1 MLQWQQAG
9 GAAHNADNL
18 LTIQHVNKYYGDA
31 HVLRD
36 INLDIRA
43 GEFVALVGQSGG
55 GKSTL
60 LRLIAGL
67 EAASDG
73 VIAQAGHTIDGLNGN
88 SRVMFQDDRLLPWMS
103 VQDNLTFGRTNNKQR
118 RAEAQRLLHEVELDE
133 FTDAYPASLSGGQR
147 QRVALARA
155 LMANPQLLLLDE
167 PLGALDALTR
177 RKMQELILKLWQERQ
192 MTTILVTHDVNEAVR
207 MATKI
212 YVVKNHEIAWSGT
225 NNVAYPRTD
234 DAIAPMASEIM
245 NVILDGH
252 VDQ

>member
-1 MLQWQQAG
+1 MA
-9 GAAHNADNL
+9 NTL
-18 LTIQHVNKYYGDA
+18 LTIQNVNKYYGDA

-36 INLDIRA
+36 IDLDIQS

-67 EAASDG
+67 EETSTG
-73 VIAQAGHTIDGLNGN
+73 EIAQDGHTIDGLNAN

-103 VQDNLTFGRTNNKQR
+103 VQDNLTFGHTSDKARL
-118 RAEAQRLLHEVELDE
+118 AEAQKLLHEVELDD
-133 FTDAYPASLSGGQR
+133 FANAYPDSLSGGQR

-212 YVVKNHEIAWSGT
+212 YVVRDHESAWSGT
-225 NNVAYPRTD
+225 NNVAYPRAD
-234 DAIAPMASEIM
+234 EAIAPMAGEIM
-245 NVILDGH
+245 DVILDGH

>member
-1 MLQWQQAG
+1 MAET
-9 GAAHNADNL
+9 L
-18 LTIQHVNKYYGDA
+18 LEVSDIQKYYGDA

-36 INLDIRA
+36 INFNIEP

-67 EAASDG
+67 EKSSSG
-73 VIAQAGHTIDGLNGN
+73 SIKQAGNEINGLNAA
-88 SRVMFQDDRLLPWMS
+88 SRVMFQDDRLLPWLT
-103 VQDNLTFGRTNNKQR
+103 VRENLTFGAAHSDEEKKRV
-118 RAEAQRLLHEVELDE
+118 EALLARVELTE
-133 FTDAYPASLSGGQR
+133 FADAYPDSLSGGQR

-177 RKMQELILKLWQERQ
+177 RKMQDLIMDLWQERK

-207 MATKI
+207 LANRI
-212 YVVKNHEIAWSGT
+212 FVVRDHAIAWSGV
-225 NNVAYPRTD
+225 NDLPYPRTD
-234 DAIAPMASEIM
+234 EAIAPLSATILGEI
-245 NVILDGH
+245 IQG
-252 VDQ
+252 

>member
-1 MLQWQQAG
+1 MTEAILEVS
-9 GAAHNADNL
+9 D
-18 LTIQHVNKYYGDA
+18 IQKFYGDA

-36 INLDIRA
+36 INFDIQP

-67 EAASDG
+67 EHATSGQITQDG
-73 VIAQAGHTIDGLNGN
+73 TTINGLNAG
-88 SRVMFQDDRLLPWMS
+88 SRVMFQDDRLLPWLT
-103 VQDNLTFGRTNNKQR
+103 VRENLTFGKTRSTADQDTADK
-118 RAEAQRLLHEVELDE
+118 LLARVELSD
-133 FTDAYPASLSGGQR
+133 FADAYPNSLSGGQR

-177 RKMQELILKLWQERQ
+177 RKMQDLIMDLWQERK

-207 MATKI
+207 LANRI
-212 YVVKNHEIAWSGT
+212 FVVRDHEIAWSGENT
-225 NNVAYPRTD
+225 LAYPRTD
-234 DAIAPMASEIM
+234 DDIAPLSATILNEII
-245 NVILDGH
+245 NG
-252 VDQ
+252 